1 MSPVSVRKLASQ
13 ERVSG
18 EKRVAVK
25 PLLNVQCPP
34 MSLEKVWQAI
44 LRQFWRY
51 VRPRVNPK
59 DGFDFNEILW
69 SFLDQSRRWG
79 QELQTWS
86 PFTVIL
92 ATLYRRFL
100 VAKGL
105 VVVQWKTRYVY
116 TYICI
121 NTLADF
127 LSHGKC
133 IAQKCNLSRNSR
145 VLPNPLDNPFAT
157 KML

>member
-1 MSPVSVRKLASQ
+1 MASVSVRKLASQ

-34 MSLEKVWQAI
+34 MNLEKVWQAI

-79 QELQTWS
+79 QELQT
-86 PFTVIL
+86 
-92 ATLYRRFL
+92 
-100 VAKGL
+100 
-105 VVVQWKTRYVY
+105 
-116 TYICI
+116 
-121 NTLADF
+121 
-127 LSHGKC
+127 
-133 IAQKCNLSRNSR
+133 
-145 VLPNPLDNPFAT
+145 
-157 KML
+157 